1 MAKAKSLDPLN
12 QGELDGLCGVYA
24 IINSIRAL
32 YPKRLSDHR
41 QCMLFE
47 QLLDYAIKEQGNL
60 GIVSNGVGLREMQ
73 QLMAF
78 AIDFLTIEFGFNIQV
93 TRPWRKLSTTLPTD
107 LNIKQL
113 LINPKTSILFGLEQ
127 PCLHW
132 SVIRDYQD
140 GDFILFD
147 SQAHEN
153 IPSREV
159 LFTRKQN
166 SLYDEEYVILCS
178 SIFVLRRVKKPF

>member
-1 MAKAKSLDPLN
+1 MAGSNSISPVN
-12 QGELDGLCGVYA
+12 QGDLDGLCGIYA
-24 IINSIRAL
+24 LINSVRTL

-41 QCMLFE
+41 QAMFFE
-47 QLLDYAIKEQGNL
+47 QLIDYAIKEQGNL
-60 GIVSNGVGLREMQ
+60 GIVSNGMGLRDMQ

-78 AIDFLTIEFGFNIQV
+78 AVDYLSIEFGFNIKV
-93 TRPWRKLSTTLPTD
+93 TRPWRKLSSELPTD

-113 LINPKTSILFGLEQ
+113 LINPKTSILISLEQ

-132 SVIRDYQD
+132 SVIRDYKD

-147 SQAHEN
+147 SQEHED
-153 IPSREV
+153 IPADEV

-166 SLYDEEYVILCS
+166 SLYDEEYVIVCS
-178 SIFVLRRVKKPF
+178 SIFVLRRVTKPF